1 MSLMNLKL
9 SDMSVEKKKIKVCM
23 TESYRTYIVRESIE
37 INVEDYPEL
46 DGMSDEDIQDYIIL
60 NASDMKPT
68 NEEWY
73 DSLYDELLGEDV
85 IRDKITDEEGEIIV
99 ELI

>member
-1 MSLMNLKL
+1 
-9 SDMSVEKKKIKVCM
+9 MSVEKKKIKVRM
-23 TESYRTYIVRESIE
+23 TESYRTYVVRESIE

-73 DSLYDELLGEDV
+73 DSLYDELIGEDV
-85 IRDKITDEEGEIIV
+85 IRDKITDEESEIIV
-99 ELI
+99 ELN

>member
-1 MSLMNLKL
+1 
-9 SDMSVEKKKIKVCM
+9 MSVEKKKIKVCM

-68 NEEWY
+68 NEECY

>member
-1 MSLMNLKL
+1 
-9 SDMSVEKKKIKVCM
+9 MSVEKKKIKVRM

-73 DSLYDELLGEDV
+73 DSLYDELIGEDV

-99 ELI
+99 ELN

>member
-1 MSLMNLKL
+1 MSEQTETTPK
-9 SDMSVEKKKIKVCM
+9 SIAVFATEGYSV
-23 TESYRTYIVRESIE
+23 YIVKEPLELNI
-37 INVEDYPEL
+37 EDYPEL
-46 DGMSDEDIQDYIIL
+46 EGMTTQEAIDYVES
-60 NASDMKPT
+60 NAWDMKPT

-73 DSLYDELLGEDV
+73 YSLYDELLGEDV

>member
-1 MSLMNLKL
+1 
-9 SDMSVEKKKIKVCM
+9 MSVEKKKIKVCM
-23 TESYRTYIVRESIE
+23 TESYRIYIVRESIE

-46 DGMSDEDIQDYIIL
+46 DGMSDEDIQNYIIL

>member
-1 MSLMNLKL
+1 
-9 SDMSVEKKKIKVCM
+9 MSVEKKKIKVCM

>member
-1 MSLMNLKL
+1 
-9 SDMSVEKKKIKVCM
+9 MSVEKKKIKVCM
-23 TESYRTYIVRESIE
+23 IESYRTYIVRESIE

-46 DGMSDEDIQDYIIL
+46 DGMGDEDIQDYIIL

>member
-1 MSLMNLKL
+1 
-9 SDMSVEKKKIKVCM
+9 MSVEKKKIKVRM
-23 TESYRTYIVRESIE
+23 TESYRTYVVRESIE

-73 DSLYDELLGEDV
+73 DSLYDELIGEDV

>member
-1 MSLMNLKL
+1 
-9 SDMSVEKKKIKVCM
+9 MSVEKKKIKVRM
-23 TESYRTYIVRESIE
+23 TESYRTYVVRESIE

-73 DSLYDELLGEDV
+73 DSLYDELIGEDV
-85 IRDKITDEEGEIIV
+85 IRDKITDEEREIIV
-99 ELI
+99 ELN

>member
-1 MSLMNLKL
+1 
-9 SDMSVEKKKIKVCM
+9 MSVEKKKIKVRM
-23 TESYRTYIVRESIE
+23 TESYRTYVVRESIE
-37 INVEDYPEL
+37 INVDDYPEL

-73 DSLYDELLGEDV
+73 DSLYDELIGEDV
-85 IRDKITDEEGEIIV
+85 IRDKITDEESEIIV
-99 ELI
+99 ELN